1 MELPV
6 LNLLFLAL
14 IFLNKA
20 LSRGL
25 RLMESPRLDSS
36 LKQLIQFRR
45 GTSRVALLASV
56 FNIQSRKR
64 THSLRNQKPHP
75 QGKGKADTRVEPA
88 RLEAPIPFVGV
99 SHVRD

>member
-25 RLMESPRLDSS
+25 RLMEPPRLDSS

-56 FNIQSRKR
+56 FNIPSRKR
-64 THSLRNQKPHP
+64 TQQSQESETTSPGQRESRHP
-75 QGKGKADTRVEPA
+75 RRTSP
-88 RLEAPIPFVGV
+88 
-99 SHVRD
+99 S

>member
-64 THSLRNQKPHP
+64 TQQSQESETTSPGQR
-75 QGKGKADTRVEPA
+75 
-88 RLEAPIPFVGV
+88 
-99 SHVRD
+99 